1 MSMTLRELQS
11 AVWEWAEARN
21 LIAGSSPRTQV
32 LKTMAE
38 LGELCDA
45 AAKNDLDGIK
55 DGIGDVAVTLIVIGR
70 QLHGDTGLTRVT
82 EAPRV
87 SAALALDD
95 TVEAV
100 TYLFLFLRRSGREI
114 CDVAPVAALHRIFVC
129 WLALDSLA
137 REHGLSLRAC
147 LETAYNEIK
156 DRKGRMINGTFVKE
170 ADL

>member
-21 LIAGSSPRTQV
+21 LIAGSGPRTQV

-45 AAKNDLDGIK
+45 AAKNDLDGIR

-70 QLHGDTGLTRVT
+70 QIPVDTGLTRVT
-82 EAPRV
+82 EAPRP
-87 SAALALDD
+87 SAGVALDD

-100 TYLFLFLRRSGREI
+100 NSLFRLLRRPVWPRDGVES
-114 CDVAPVAALHRIFVC
+114 VAAPHRIFAC

-137 REHGLSLRAC
+137 RGYGLSLRAC
-147 LETAYNEIK
+147 LGTAYNEIK